1 MEKLLF
7 NRIFTMYNF
16 ETQSID
22 GIDVSYCVL
31 PYHAIDK
38 VARHDKLTP
47 TAKSAF
53 FVLLS
58 YASYKASESFYVTA
72 TWISERLSITRKTA
86 STALTQLKEFGFAT
100 DNGIIV
106 PALDSLS
113 KRRNDK
119 QPDFAQTKL
128 TIKQKRQQKNT
139 KILSE
144 QNNGNANAA
153 KTSENFVR
161 TKKPE
166 PEAIPQA
173 EVTTNKRNTSN
184 IDSDILSEQ
193 NTSQITQTTQAP
205 QKPSEQQSFL
215 IQERIAKLESLF
227 GVGRVPQGTVKG
239 IIDSVMSGVKTD
251 QPEVKITHETG
262 KNYPPHITNL
272 KTSFKNNIPEHEQAP
287 NLVTTQNTG
296 NDVGMFSNHAKRGN
310 VEIEPTQ
317 QARAL
322 RTRNDSRQTTKNGSV
337 ETAAKALHG
346 GKLRYLNRY
355 METALQR
362 MRVGAGQIEV
372 YMDEITF
379 SLTKGAFAETF
390 AQCPMKA
397 VRACLNIVEA
407 GKWRPNAGMY

>member
-1 MEKLLF
+1 
-7 NRIFTMYNF
+7 MYNF

-22 GIDVSYCVL
+22 GINVSYCVL

-106 PALDSLS
+106 PALDNLS

-119 QPDFAQTKL
+119 QPDFAQTKS
-128 TIKQKRQQKNT
+128 TIKQNRQKSSA
-139 KILSE
+139 ILSE
-144 QNNGNANAA
+144 QNNDAA

-166 PEAIPQA
+166 PEVMPQA
-173 EVTTNKRNTSN
+173 EVTTNKQNTSH

-193 NTSQITQTTQAP
+193 NTSQLTQSASVQESQEP
-205 QKPSEQQSFL
+205 NEQQNLL

-227 GVGRVPQGTVKG
+227 GVGRVPKSTVKG
-239 IIDSVMSGVKTD
+239 IIDSVMADVKIT

-272 KTSFKNNIPEHEQAP
+272 ETSFKNNIPAHEQAP
-287 NLVTTQNTG
+287 NLVATKNTG

-310 VEIEPTQ
+310 VGNGTTEPSPT
-317 QARAL
+317 
-322 RTRNDSRQTTKNGSV
+322 SPVVGSTKQITVKGTDV
-337 ETAAKALHG
+337 VAAAKALHG

-372 YMDEITF
+372 YMDEITY